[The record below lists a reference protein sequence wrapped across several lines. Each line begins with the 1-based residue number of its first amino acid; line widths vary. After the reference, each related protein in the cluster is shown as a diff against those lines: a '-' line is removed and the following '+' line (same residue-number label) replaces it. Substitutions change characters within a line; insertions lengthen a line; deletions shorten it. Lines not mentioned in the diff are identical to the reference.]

1 MCPISTNAADVCQA
15 KSSSNCATAVQVVI
29 GDLNPSNYI
38 EYDILNI
45 PSGKLT

>member
-1 MCPISTNAADVCQA
+1 MFVKLKVVA
-15 KSSSNCATAVQVVI
+15 AVQVLI

-38 EYDILNI
+38 EYDILNK

>member
-1 MCPISTNAADVCQA
+1 MPLMFV
-15 KSSSNCATAVQVVI
+15 KLKVVATAVQVLI

-38 EYDILNI
+38 EYDILNK